1 MGGPMTA
8 EPSTPD
14 ANEDLVRGFVVDSPL
29 GRLLGWQVG
38 SIARDRVRVRLPFRE
53 AVTTVGDT
61 VHGGAISA
69 LIDTAA
75 TAAAWT
81 GADLAANPRG
91 TTIALT
97 VNFIAAAR
105 GQEITADARVI
116 QRGRTIT
123 VCEVSVDGSDGRRVA
138 NALVTYKLG

>member
-1 MGGPMTA
+1 MSG
-8 EPSTPD
+8 EV
-14 ANEDLVRGFVVDSPL
+14 NEDVVRGLIVDSPL
-29 GRLLGWQVG
+29 GRLLGFAVG

-53 AVTTVGDT
+53 AVTTVGDI

-75 TAAAWT
+75 TAAAWS

-91 TTIALT
+91 TTIALS

-105 GQEITADARVI
+105 GQDITAEARVI

-123 VCEVSVDGSDGRRVA
+123 VCEVSVDGSDGKRVA
-138 NALVTYKLG
+138 NALITYKLS

>member
-1 MGGPMTA
+1 MTA
-8 EPSTPD
+8 ERSTPN

-29 GRLLGWQVG
+29 GRLLGFEVG

-69 LIDTAA
+69 LIDSAA

>member
-1 MGGPMTA
+1 MGA
-8 EPSTPD
+8 EV
-14 ANEDLVRGFVVDSPL
+14 NEEVVRGVIVDSPL
-29 GRLLGWQVG
+29 GRLLGFEIG
-38 SIARDRVRVRLPFRE
+38 SIERDCVRVRLPFRE
-53 AVTTVGDT
+53 AVTTVGDI

-75 TAAAWT
+75 TAAAWS

-91 TTIALT
+91 VTIALS

-105 GQEITADARVI
+105 GQGITAEARVI
-116 QRGRTIT
+116 QRGRMIT
-123 VCEVSVDGSDGRRVA
+123 VCEVTVAGADGTRVA

>member
-1 MGGPMTA
+1 MSAAADM
-8 EPSTPD
+8 
-14 ANEDLVRGFVVDSPL
+14 VRDGVVRSPL
-29 GRLLGWQVG
+29 GNLLGMEVDRVE
-38 SIARDRVRVRLPFRE
+38 RDRVRVRLPFRAE
-53 AVTTVGDT
+53 VTTVADV

-81 GADLAANPRG
+81 AADLSRHPRG

-105 GQEITADARVI
+105 GEDIVADAQVI
-116 QRGRTIT
+116 QRGSTIT
-123 VCEVSVDGSDGRRVA
+123 VCEVSVTGRSGQLVA
-138 NALVTYKLG
+138 RGLVTYKLSTAPSPASA

>member
-1 MGGPMTA
+1 MSG
-8 EPSTPD
+8 EV
-14 ANEDLVRGFVVDSPL
+14 NEDVVRGLIVDSPL
-29 GRLLGWQVG
+29 GRLLGFAVG

-53 AVTTVGDT
+53 AVTTVGDI

-75 TAAAWT
+75 TAAAWSA
-81 GADLAANPRG
+81 ADLAANPRG
-91 TTIALT
+91 TTIARS

-105 GQEITADARVI
+105 GQDITAEARVI

-123 VCEVSVDGSDGRRVA
+123 VCEVSVDGSDGKRVA
-138 NALVTYKLG
+138 NALITYKLG

>member
-1 MGGPMTA
+1 VRAGAGV
-8 EPSTPD
+8 
-14 ANEDLVRGFVVDSPL
+14 NEDLVRGLIVDSPL
-29 GRLLGWQVG
+29 GRLLGFEVG
-38 SIARDRVRVRLPFRE
+38 SIAPGRVRVRLPFRNE
-53 AVTTVGDT
+53 VTTVGDV

-75 TAAAWT
+75 TAAAWS

-105 GQEITADARVI
+105 GQEIIAEANVI

-123 VCEVSVDGSDGRRVA
+123 VCEVRVEGADARRVA

>member
-1 MGGPMTA
+1 M
-8 EPSTPD
+8 
-14 ANEDLVRGFVVDSPL
+14 
-29 GRLLGWQVG
+29 
-38 SIARDRVRVRLPFRE
+38 
-53 AVTTVGDT
+53 TTVGDI

-75 TAAAWT
+75 TAAAWS

-91 TTIALT
+91 TTIALS

-105 GQEITADARVI
+105 GQDITAEARVI

-123 VCEVSVDGSDGRRVA
+123 VCEVSVDGSDGKRVA
-138 NALVTYKLG
+138 NALITYKLG